1 MGTPMK
7 RAYLRKVAVL
17 SIATAAGAGLAGC
30 TLEPEQYDG
39 DYDPNFY
46 DATKTYVGE
55 EVSLS
60 AEVLDVL
67 SPTAFT
73 IISGDDP
80 TEDPLLVL
88 NEDDAEN
95 VLPGM
100 PVQVTGAVKE
110 AFDTATVEED
120 LSVDLDDALYEDWIG
135 DFYLEV
141 TAIDAPAE

>member
-1 MGTPMK
+1 MK
-7 RAYLRKVAVL
+7 HAYLRRCAAL
-17 SIATAAGAGLAGC
+17 AIATVAGAGLAGC
-30 TLEPEQYDG
+30 TSEPEPFDG

-46 DATKTYVGE
+46 DAINTYVGE

-67 SPTAFT
+67 SPTSFT

-80 TEDPLLVL
+80 TANPLLVL
-88 NEDDAEN
+88 NEEDEEN

-100 PVQVTGAVKE
+100 PIQVTGAVKE
-110 AFDTATVEED
+110 AFDPSTAEKD